1 MILSEKLEHGM
12 EYENGQENIERL
24 RRIGEQI
31 LAASRDE
38 LYLGMRF
45 LDVALSSF
53 VYQMDSEVHPF
64 GTDGGAIYFHPREL
78 GGLYRENRILV
89 NRGYLHMVYHC
100 LFRHMVKQIS
110 FGETEREAVFFL
122 WDLSCDIAVE
132 RLIDGNYHRSVRYSK
147 NLLRRDTYGRLERE
161 ADGKVLNAERIF
173 RLLRKWDLTEEKWQ
187 KLRQE
192 FYVDDHRYWENKS
205 PDEKPPNPDLNRKWQ
220 EINEEMETDLET
232 FSKEALEKSG
242 DLLGQV
248 RVENRE
254 RYDYREFLRK
264 FSVYR
269 EELGV
274 DADTFDYTFYSY
286 GLSLY
291 GNMPLIEPQETK
303 EVKKIEEFAV
313 VIDTSMS
320 CSGELVK
327 KFLEVTY
334 DVLGRSESFFKK
346 VNVHIIQCDEEVQS
360 DVKITC
366 AEDLETY
373 MENLTLYGEGGTD
386 FRPAF
391 SYVDQLI
398 RDGEFEHLRGLLYF
412 TDGYGIYPEKMP
424 GYQTAFVFAEEE
436 AEERQVPPWAMK
448 IMLDETLE

>member
-1 MILSEKLEHGM
+1 
-12 EYENGQENIERL
+12 
-24 RRIGEQI
+24 
-31 LAASRDE
+31 
-38 LYLGMRF
+38 
-45 LDVALSSF
+45 
-53 VYQMDSEVHPF
+53 
-64 GTDGGAIYFHPREL
+64 
-78 GGLYRENRILV
+78 
-89 NRGYLHMVYHC
+89 
-100 LFRHMVKQIS
+100 
-110 FGETEREAVFFL
+110 
-122 WDLSCDIAVE
+122 
-132 RLIDGNYHRSVRYSK
+132 
-147 NLLRRDTYGRLERE
+147 
-161 ADGKVLNAERIF
+161 
-173 RLLRKWDLTEEKWQ
+173 
-187 KLRQE
+187 
-192 FYVDDHRYWENKS
+192 
-205 PDEKPPNPDLNRKWQ
+205 
-220 EINEEMETDLET
+220 METDLET
-232 FSKEALEKSG
+232 FSKEASEKSG

-373 MENLTLYGEGGTD
+373 
-386 FRPAF
+386 
-391 SYVDQLI
+391 I
-398 RDGEFEHLRGLLYF
+398 EHLRGLLYF